1 MKEKEIKD
9 VTTEAKET
17 PEGQTD
23 ALPVKEPRRK
33 KKD

>member
-9 VTTEAKET
+9 VTMEAKEL
-17 PEGQTD
+17 PEEQTE
-23 ALPVKEPRRK
+23 AVPVKEPRRK